1 MIAFLKGT
9 IAEAFPSR
17 VLLDVHGVGYEVQI
31 PLSTFEKLPIGHVEV
46 TLQTVLVVRED
57 AHILYGFFSRSEKDL
72 FNLLV
77 NHVSGV
83 GPKLALA
90 VLNGCSPAQFRGAVV
105 AQDVGQGGFSQ
116 AGRAAEEDVVEGLPA
131 HAGRLDHDIQPL
143 LDLGLAGEFIQRS
156 GTERLLENFITGRG
170 IGGWQGDVF
179 HSRFRASRTRASRD
193 SCGPAFS
200 IAARASA
207 CL

>member
-17 VLLDVHGVGYEVQI
+17 VLLDVHGVGYEVHI

-57 AHILYGFFSRSEKDL
+57 AHILYGFFTRPEKDL

-90 VLNGCSPAQFRGAVV
+90 VLNGCSSVQFRSAVV
-105 AQDVGQGGFSQ
+105 AQDVGFLSRIKGLGKKTAERIVLELKDKMGVTDAWPQ
-116 AGRAAEEDVVEGLPA
+116 AGTGVAATPQQQNLSDAVLALMSLGYKQADALAAIEK
-131 HAGRLDHDIQPL
+131 AGPQDSLEALVREALKRL
-143 LDLGLAGEFIQRS
+143 
-156 GTERLLENFITGRG
+156 
-170 IGGWQGDVF
+170 
-179 HSRFRASRTRASRD
+179 
-193 SCGPAFS
+193 
-200 IAARASA
+200 
-207 CL
+207 

>member
-17 VLLDVHGVGYEVQI
+17 VLLDVQGVGYEVQI
-31 PLSTFEKLPIGHVEV
+31 PLSTFEKLPLGHAEV

-57 AHILYGFFSRSEKDL
+57 AHILYGFFSRPEKDL

-90 VLNGCSPAQFRGAVV
+90 VLNGCSASQFRGAVV
-105 AQDVGQGGFSQ
+105 AQDVGFLSRIKGLGKKTAERIVLELKDKMGVTEAWPQ
-116 AGRAAEEDVVEGLPA
+116 AGPGSSATPQQQNLSDAVLALMSLGYKQADALAAIEK
-131 HAGRLDHDIQPL
+131 AGAQESLEALVREALKRL
-143 LDLGLAGEFIQRS
+143 
-156 GTERLLENFITGRG
+156 
-170 IGGWQGDVF
+170 
-179 HSRFRASRTRASRD
+179 
-193 SCGPAFS
+193 
-200 IAARASA
+200 
-207 CL
+207 